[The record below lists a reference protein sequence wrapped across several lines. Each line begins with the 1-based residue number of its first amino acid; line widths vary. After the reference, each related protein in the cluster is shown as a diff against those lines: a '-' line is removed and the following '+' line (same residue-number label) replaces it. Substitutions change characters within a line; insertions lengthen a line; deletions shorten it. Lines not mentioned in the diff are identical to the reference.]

1 MIKRLRVVVLL
12 NAAAGTLEHQDA
24 TVFRGRLTSAFAERG
39 VSAELEFLHGDRL
52 QKGAEDAI
60 KKAARHEID
69 AVVVGGGDGSIRT
82 VASVL
87 TGNSIPL
94 GVLPLGTLNHFAK
107 DLCIPL
113 DIDGAVEVISAA
125 RARAVDVGEVNGH
138 VFINNS
144 SIGIYPLLVLDRER
158 RRRVDGHA
166 KWVAMGLA
174 VLQLLRHF
182 PLRRLSISTDGST
195 EPVRTP
201 CLFVGNNKYDLT
213 VSAFGK
219 RERLD
224 EGKLWLY
231 VSKQQSR
238 IALFWLA
245 CRSAFGL
252 LDQARDLQ
260 ILRVGSAE
268 IRSRR
273 RHLLVATDGEI
284 ETMQPPLLYRSRPAA
299 LWVFTP
305 PTATL

>member
-1 MIKRLRVVVLL
+1 M
-12 NAAAGTLEHQDA
+12 
-24 TVFRGRLTSAFAERG
+24 
-39 VSAELEFLHGDRL
+39 
-52 QKGAEDAI
+52 
-60 KKAARHEID
+60 
-69 AVVVGGGDGSIRT
+69 GGGDGSIRT

-144 SIGIYPLLVLDRER
+144 SIGIYPFLVLHREQ

-182 PLRRLSISTDGST
+182 PLRRLSISTDGGT

-213 VSAFGK
+213 LSTFGK

-238 IALFWLA
+238 IALFLLA

-273 RHLLVATDGEI
+273 RHLLVATDREI